1 MKRKLLSVTVFCI
14 LVAGTALAQI
24 ASFPFDANVLDANE
38 TIITAASASGITF
51 VADPAK
57 GNIALFDG
65 TGGYVTF
72 SNNDVYTFDALTYNL
87 WFQWNN
93 TNANPWW
100 QRVFDFGKASDP
112 APGNHD
118 VMFVTTYQDGLL
130 KWHIHSVDWTDGV
143 DTILSSKAAIVLGKW
158 YMLTMT
164 QDIDSA
170 KLYLDG
176 VLQQSKASN
185 IKPSALA
192 FDHCYL
198 GKSNWPDNLFQGKFD
213 DFKIW
218 NSVLSASEIAAMYSP
233 VSAIKLNKIE
243 GVLIYSNNNMI
254 SIALPEDAIDVS
266 LDIYNMLG
274 ELVLQRT
281 KINSNTEI
289 GNLVSGAYLVRVS
302 TLNGVSTQKVVIR

>member
-1 MKRKLLSVTVFCI
+1 MKRKLLSIAVFCF
-14 LVAGTALAQI
+14 LLARTALAQI

-38 TIITAASASGITF
+38 TIITAASADGITF
-51 VADPAK
+51 IADPAK
-57 GNIALFDG
+57 GNVAEFDG
-65 TGGYVTF
+65 IGGYVTF
-72 SNNDVYTFDALTYNL
+72 SNNDVYSFDALTYNL

-93 TNANPWW
+93 TNGNPWW

-118 VMFVTTYQDGLL
+118 VMFVTTYQDGFL
-130 KWHIHSVDWTDGV
+130 KWHIHSVAWTDGV
-143 DTILSSKAAIVLGKW
+143 DTILASKAAIVVGKW

-164 QDIDSA
+164 QNIDSA

-218 NSVLSASEIAAMYSP
+218 NSVLSASEIAAMYVP
-233 VSAIKLNKIE
+233 VVAINHKTID
-243 GVLIYSNNNMI
+243 GVSIYSNNNLLKI
-254 SIALPEDAIDVS
+254 SLPENMNKASIDVYNIQGS
-266 LDIYNMLG
+266 LVFQKNNI
-274 ELVLQRT
+274 ELY
-281 KINSNTEI
+281 TEI
-289 GNLVSGAYLVRVS
+289 NLFENGIYLVKLTS
-302 TLNGVSTQKVVIR
+302 LEGVMTEKVVIN

>member
-1 MKRKLLSVTVFCI
+1 MKRKLLSIAVFCI
-14 LVAGTALAQI
+14 LLAGTALAQI

-38 TIITAASASGITF
+38 TIITAASADGITF
-51 VADPAK
+51 ITDPAK
-57 GNIALFDG
+57 GNVAEFDG

-72 SNNDVYTFDALTYNL
+72 SNNDVYSFDALTYNL

-93 TNANPWW
+93 TNGNPWW

-130 KWHIHSVDWTDGV
+130 KWHIHSVAWTDGV
-143 DTILSSKAAIVLGKW
+143 DTILASKAAIVIGKW

-218 NSVLSASEIAAMYSP
+218 NSVLSASEVAAMYVP
-233 VSAIKLNKIE
+233 VVAINPKTID
-243 GVLIYSNNNMI
+243 GVSIYSINNLLKI
-254 SIALPEDAIDVS
+254 SLPENMNKASIDV
-266 LDIYNMLG
+266 YNIQG
-274 ELVLQRT
+274 SLVLQKNNIDT
-281 KINSNTEI
+281 YTEI
-289 GNLVSGAYLVRVS
+289 NLFENGFYLVRLTS
-302 TLNGVSTQKVVIR
+302 LEGVMTEKVVIK